1 MAEEKINGNIYENN
15 KKVGF
20 VLSDGS
26 VHEKSSGKIGC
37 ILSNGDVYGRSGEGK
52 LGYISRGGAVYR
64 EGKGTVNKES
74 QVARN
79 LRKESSDIFD
89 KVVNYGECF
98 VATAVYGDGNA
109 PPVEIL
115 REYRNKVLMNNPI
128 GKAFVDFYYSGAGKL
143 VANLIKEKIPGA
155 IPLIRKGLD
164 ALVESYSSKKK

>member
-1 MAEEKINGNIYENN
+1 MVKEKYLLKGNNITINQDGIIFKEGRKIGVVHDGKIYQSGRGNI
-15 KKVGF
+15 
-20 VLSDGS
+20 GS
-26 VHEKSSGKIGC
+26 VVGNGWVHSEDTKKYHPLGKEEED
-37 ILSNGDVYGRSGEGK
+37 S
-52 LGYISRGGAVYR
+52 
-64 EGKGTVNKES
+64 
-74 QVARN
+74 
-79 LRKESSDIFD
+79 
-89 KVVNYGECF
+89 CF